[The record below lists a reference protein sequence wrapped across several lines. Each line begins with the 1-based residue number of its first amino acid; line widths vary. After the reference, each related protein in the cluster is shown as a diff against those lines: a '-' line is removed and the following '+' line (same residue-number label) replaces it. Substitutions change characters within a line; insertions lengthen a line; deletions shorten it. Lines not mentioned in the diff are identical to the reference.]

1 MKIISK
7 KLSSKIFLKNAKKTI
22 EAREY
27 SKNEFTKFI
36 DFIFDNINQLAR
48 EMGIDERRM
57 KFVNI
62 ETLLSQYENLSIS
75 KLKKILLH
83 EIKINS
89 KDYDILSQTKLPD
102 IIKSDKDI
110 YYYELKRNIPS
121 FITKLIT
128 TGQIIHLKKNM
139 NYNLLKNN
147 IVAIENADPG
157 YDFIFSYNIKGLITK
172 YGGSNSHMAIRCQEN
187 NIPAI
192 IGSGEID
199 FENIIQKKTIQ
210 IDCKNNT
217 YKTIF

>member
-7 KLSSKIFLKNAKKTI
+7 IKLNIFLKNAKKLLK
-22 EAREY
+22 REY

-36 DFIFDNINQLAR
+36 DFIFDNINKLAR

-83 EIKINS
+83 EIKNNT

-102 IIKSDKDI
+102 VIKSDKDI

-121 FITKLIT
+121 FITKLII
-128 TGQIIHLKKNM
+128 TGQIIHLKK
-139 NYNLLKNN
+139 
-147 IVAIENADPG
+147 I
-157 YDFIFSYNIKGLITK
+157 
-172 YGGSNSHMAIRCQEN
+172 
-187 NIPAI
+187 
-192 IGSGEID
+192 
-199 FENIIQKKTIQ
+199 
-210 IDCKNNT
+210 
-217 YKTIF
+217 